1 MKQSLESLDSG
12 LLIRVG
18 SFQDVLD
25 STIKSL
31 TKSGVHVSAV
41 WMTEEHSF
49 EEIEEQETVSSVCSD
64 HGVDFR
70 LWPDEKYFVDE

>member
-1 MKQSLESLDSG
+1 
-12 LLIRVG
+12 
-18 SFQDVLD
+18 
-25 STIKSL
+25 
-31 TKSGVHVSAV
+31 
-41 WMTEEHSF
+41 MTEEHSF